1 MDTKQIKAS
10 FAMGVKDAE
19 NTINNQEMGISSLD
33 NMIHYHALKKT
44 GDPSIM
50 NHTLGSFNE
59 AKNNGEI
66 GEYDIMEDPYM
77 RKYTYMSK

>member
-1 MDTKQIKAS
+1 MNEKQIKES
-10 FAMGVKDAE
+10 FAMGMKDAQT
-19 NTINNQEMGISSLD
+19 TIDNHGLGVSSLD

-44 GDPSIM
+44 GDPAIM

-77 RKYTYMSK
+77 RKYTYMTK

>member
-1 MDTKQIKAS
+1 MNEKQIKDS
-10 FAMGVKDAE
+10 FAMGIKDAE
-19 NTINNQEMGISSLD
+19 NTVNNHALGVSSLE

-44 GDPSIM
+44 GDPLIM

-66 GEYDIMEDPYM
+66 GDYDIM
-77 RKYTYMSK
+77 